1 MQIVLPI
8 EDLQPGMFVDSVHK
22 HKSDAGV
29 KIKSRG
35 MVRDKAIIQKLID
48 KGVLE
53 LKIDFTQ
60 SDIPVPEKYQQPE
73 PDNEPQPEAET
84 ETVAKKGADGS
95 LSTARSH
102 KKSKPKPVSKEQSL
116 QQEFAVAMQKF
127 EKNNR
132 QIQSLYGDVT
142 SGMKIDI
149 SLLNEV
155 SKDIVA
161 SVLRNSN
168 AMAILTRIKDKD
180 AYNWR
185 HMTNCAILITVFAKH
200 LGLQQHIIEQLAM
213 GAMLHD
219 IGHAKLP
226 QGLIN
231 KPGRFTELEYKAVK
245 KHVAQS
251 LGMSKGEA
259 GITPIMLDMIINHH
273 ERLDGTGYPRKI
285 KGDAL
290 STAAR
295 MMAIVDVYDAITAD
309 QHHKEADE
317 PINALRYLLSNKTQF
332 DPILVQRFIKC
343 MGVHPV
349 GTIVKLT
356 NERLGLV
363 LEGNKGAPTAPMV
376 RVFYNTKHLHHV
388 TAKDLDLSHSDVKV
402 VASVRP
408 LDYQINLS
416 RLLKEQLL
424 V

>member
-8 EDLQPGMFVDSVHK
+8 EDLRPGMFVDNVHK
-22 HKSDAGV
+22 HKSDAGI

-35 MVRDKAIIQKLID
+35 MVRDEAIIQKLID

-53 LKIDFTQ
+53 LTIDFTQ
-60 SDIPVPEKYQQPE
+60 SDIPVPQKYQQPAE
-73 PDNEPQPEAET
+73 PVTEAPQTPEEPA
-84 ETVAKKGADGS
+84 AKNGMDGS
-95 LSTARSH
+95 LSTARS
-102 KKSKPKPVSKEQSL
+102 KPKSKAKTVSKEQTL

-142 SGMKIDI
+142 SGLKVDM
-149 SLLNEV
+149 SLINEV
-155 SKDIVA
+155 SKDIVD

-200 LGLQQHIIEQLAM
+200 LGLQHHIIEQLAM

-231 KPGRFTELEYKAVK
+231 KPGNFTDLEYRAVK

-251 LGMSKGEA
+251 LGLSKGES

-273 ERLDGTGYPRKI
+273 ERLDGTGYPRGI
-285 KGDAL
+285 KDDAL

-295 MMAIVDVYDAITAD
+295 MMAIVDVYDAITSD

-317 PINALRYLLSNKTQF
+317 PINALRFLLSSKKQF

-363 LEGNKGAPTAPMV
+363 LEGNKHAPTAPLV

-388 TAKDLDLSHSDVKV
+388 TAKDLDLSESEIKV
-402 VASVRP
+402 IASVRP

-416 RLLKEQLL
+416 RLLRDQLL
-424 V
+424 I

>member
-8 EDLQPGMFVDSVHK
+8 EELQPGMFVDSVHK
-22 HKSDAGV
+22 QKSGSGV

-35 MVRDKAIIQKLID
+35 MVRDKRIIDKLVE

-53 LKIDFTQ
+53 LNIDFTQ
-60 SDIPVPEKYQQPE
+60 SEVGVPEKYQAEQQANGANKA
-73 PDNEPQPEAET
+73 DKYPQTSEND
-84 ETVAKKGADGS
+84 GALSKS
-95 LSTARSH
+95 L
-102 KKSKPKPVSKEQSL
+102 PKTKRTQKRTFSEENTL
-116 QQEFAVAMQKF
+116 QQEFSAAMQTF

-132 QIQSLYGDVT
+132 LIQSLYGDVT
-142 SGMKIDI
+142 SGLKMDM

-155 SKDIVA
+155 SRDIVA

-200 LGLQQHIIEQLAM
+200 LGLPQYIIEQMAL

-231 KPGRFTELEYKAVK
+231 KPGKFTELEYRAVK

-251 LGMSKGEA
+251 LGMSKGED
-259 GITPIMLDMIINHH
+259 GITPLMLDMIINHH
-273 ERLDGTGYPRKI
+273 ERLDGTGYPRRI

-317 PINALRYLLSNKTQF
+317 PINAMRFLLASKKQF

-363 LEGNKGAPTAPMV
+363 LEGNKHAPTSPIV

-388 TAKDLDLSHSDVKV
+388 TAKDLDLSDSDIKV

-408 LDYQINLS
+408 LDYQLNLS
-416 RLLKEQLL
+416 RLLKDQLL
-424 V
+424 I

>member
-1 MQIVLPI
+1 MQIILPI
-8 EDLQPGMFVDSVHK
+8 EDLKPGMFVDSVHK
-22 HKSDAGV
+22 HRSDAGI

-35 MVRDKAIIQKLID
+35 MVRDESIIQKLID

-53 LKIDFTQ
+53 LTIDFTQ
-60 SDIPVPEKYQQPE
+60 SDIPIPQKYQKPQEPAPQTTEDEPE
-73 PDNEPQPEAET
+73 TKPKQGIEGN
-84 ETVAKKGADGS
+84 
-95 LSTARSH
+95 LSTARS
-102 KKSKPKPVSKEQSL
+102 KPKSKRKVQTKEQTL

-127 EKNNR
+127 ENNNR
-132 QIQSLYGDVT
+132 KIQSLYGDVT
-142 SGMKIDI
+142 SGLKVDMTLI
-149 SLLNEV
+149 NEV

-161 SVLRNSN
+161 SVLRNTN

-180 AYNWR
+180 GYNWR
-185 HMTNCAILITVFAKH
+185 HMTNCAILITVFGKH
-200 LGLQQHIIEQLAM
+200 LGLQPHIIEQLAT

-231 KPGRFTELEYKAVK
+231 KPGHFTELEYKAVK

-251 LGMSKGEA
+251 LGLSKGEA

-273 ERLDGTGYPRKI
+273 ERLDGTGYPRGI

-295 MMAIVDVYDAITAD
+295 MMAIVDVYDAITSD
-309 QHHKEADE
+309 QYHKEADE
-317 PINALRYLLSNKTQF
+317 PINALRFLLSSKAQF

-363 LEGNKGAPTAPMV
+363 LEGNKHAPTAPLV

-388 TAKDLDLSHSDVKV
+388 TAKDVDLSGSDIKV
-402 VASVRP
+402 IASVRP

-416 RLLKEQLL
+416 RLLRDQLL
-424 V
+424 I

>member
-8 EDLQPGMFVDSVHK
+8 EDLQPGMFVDSVHR

-35 MVRDKAIIQKLID
+35 MVRDKAIIQKLIE

-73 PDNEPQPEAET
+73 PDKEPQPGAET
-84 ETVAKKGADGS
+84 TAKKGTDGS
-95 LSTARSH
+95 LSTA
-102 KKSKPKPVSKEQSL
+102 KSRIKNKAKSTSKEQSL

-142 SGMKIDI
+142 SGMKVDI

-402 VASVRP
+402 IASVRP